1 MSEIAERGGPS
12 VSLDFERLYRNDF
25 VRAVRLA
32 HLLTGSND
40 AAEDIA
46 QEAFVRVRTVRTEIR
61 DPQAY
66 LTTTVVRL
74 CRNWQRG
81 RRRRMAREQRRA
93 VDVYALETSCGEVD
107 RHEELLA
114 LVDRLPF
121 RQRTVLVARY
131 WLDLPEADIA
141 VLVGCRPGTVKSL
154 ASRALDTLRQ
164 EFA

>member
-1 MSEIAERGGPS
+1 MSEIVERGEPPAG
-12 VSLDFERLYRNDF
+12 LDFEQLYRDDF

-46 QEAFVRVRTVRTEIR
+46 QEAFLRVRTVRSEIR

-81 RRRRMAREQRRA
+81 RRSRATTCCRCFRARDQRRR
-93 VDVYALETSCGEVD
+93 S
-107 RHEELLA
+107 
-114 LVDRLPF
+114 
-121 RQRTVLVARY
+121 
-131 WLDLPEADIA
+131 
-141 VLVGCRPGTVKSL
+141 
-154 ASRALDTLRQ
+154 
-164 EFA
+164 